1 MAQRYRYRDR
11 GLLSSDFLSLISVQ
25 CPQCHQCASVKPKAD
40 TQAGLFSPR
49 RLSCLSCGLTKDWN
63 GRQIGGGSSSVPTDW
78 YFHLP
83 LWLQASCC
91 GEILW
96 AYNRDHL
103 DFRDNSVQAT
113 LREGLPEQATA
124 FFRNKTVA
132 SRLPKWIK
140 KAKNRQKILKKI
152 AVLRSTLP

>member
-1 MAQRYRYRDR
+1 MTHRYRDH
-11 GLLSSDFLSLISVQ
+11 GLINSDFLSLIYVR
-25 CPQCHQCASVKPKAD
+25 CPHCHRRASVKPKMD
-40 TQAGLFSPR
+40 TQAGLFDPR
-49 RLSCLSCGLTKDWN
+49 RVSCSFCGYSKDWHR
-63 GRQIGGGSSSVPTDW
+63 RQVSSGSASAPTDW

-83 LWLQASCC
+83 LWLQISCC
-91 GEILW
+91 GNLLW

-103 DFRDNSVQAT
+103 DFIESYVQAT

-124 FFRNKTVA
+124 VFKNKTAA

-152 AVLRSTLP
+152 AVLRSTLT